1 MAIIKTFHVLCAFI
15 WIGNLLAL
23 TRLMGYH
30 VKEDEQTQMRMAR
43 LYRRMYNFV
52 GLPTMML
59 TIVFGAFLF
68 LEIDP
73 DKGINWLVFKIFF
86 VLGLVICDVVCGQF
100 ISSLNQKPETGR
112 GIQYKILHGIAGLL
126 LIGVI
131 VCIYIF
137 RPYIA

>member
-1 MAIIKTFHVLCAFI
+1 
-15 WIGNLLAL
+15 
-23 TRLMGYH
+23 MGYH

>member
-100 ISSLNQKPETGR
+100 ISSLNQKPDTGR